1 MAATAAA
8 SAAPAPVAAAA
19 AAVTIK
25 AIDASAV
32 HRIQSGQVIV
42 NLCSVAK
49 ELVENSLDAGATSIE
64 VRFKNQG
71 LDAIEVQDNGSGIAP
86 QNYAN
91 LALKHY
97 TSKLATYDDL
107 DTLQTFGF
115 RGEALSSLCALS
127 RFSVTTCLAAD
138 VPKGTRL
145 DFETSGR
152 LGPTSV
158 VAAQKGTT
166 VSVEGLFW
174 NLPVRR
180 RELERNIKREWA
192 KVIGLLNQYA
202 CVQTGV
208 KFTVSQQPSKGKK
221 VVLFS
226 TKGNAA
232 TRDNIINVFGA
243 KTMGALLA
251 LDMTLEMTATK
262 RTTTTVGGASP
273 THDVH
278 VSGYVS
284 RPAHGQGRQT
294 PDRQMFYVNGRPCKL
309 PQFAQ
314 LFGEVYR
321 SYNSGQSP
329 FIFADIQLD
338 THLYDVNVSPDKQ
351 TILLHDQ
358 GRMLDTLRESL
369 IELFE
374 KQDITVPIGQL
385 SSQKLTAF
393 KKAAAPPSAP
403 SSAAATASAKNAPVS
418 SPVEGK
424 ESDDEE
430 AGEVRLPQVLAA
442 TPTGAADRSD
452 HNTNASSAVND
463 GTGEPEATQITED
476 ISTAL
481 PTPKQNQSREDASN
495 IVVYPGPR
503 KRLSDEIATVTV
515 GGTTASM
522 PVLSSAGAK
531 RPKTTAFGSSARDSR
546 PMSTSAAAKGPKA
559 KRTKAPLPSFGG
571 RLTQMFSA
579 ARRPSQEDEEEAVE
593 VMDDGDEED
602 DDDEEFIG
610 EDDGTERSSEVEN
623 VDEEMDDRPGAEVD
637 DDADEDLNQEM
648 LSDDGGDKAPLGA
661 ENDDDDD
668 HLSNPLP
675 TENTTMKPK
684 SPDEQHQMDDVEDI
698 VRDAGRA
705 PEEVEVEDDEEADE
719 ENDDGDGT
727 DPVLQNGRSSTTTEA
742 RGYTDDEKRSR
753 VFLKPGGSKKRHET
767 LQLVHVLK
775 VNEAMVRKQALS
787 WHTSCSQN
795 EGNGGDKPRSAASDG
810 SDDARTDTSGG
821 LDDTEAVAE
830 AKLALTIIK
839 SDFAK
844 MRVIGQFN
852 LGFILAVREATR
864 VGGEDVD
871 DDVDDADGADGADGE
886 SGARQSAAPKL
897 DDELFIID
905 QHASD
910 EKYNFERL
918 QASTVVQS
926 QRLVQPKRLEL
937 TAVEEEIV
945 LEHLPALAANGF
957 VVDAVL
963 DGSEPVGR
971 RCRLRT
977 LPLSRETTFDL
988 TDLEELIAL
997 LGDHGDSHD
1006 HGHDHD
1012 HGGGVPGSQLTAVP
1026 RPAKVRKMF
1035 AMRACRSS
1043 IMIGK
1048 ALSRRQMA
1056 SVLSHM
1062 GEMDKPWNCPHG
1074 RPTMRH
1080 LCSLG
1085 AAWEKSGCSWGGGGP
1100 DVDDNLERGDNQSIH
1115 NTEWG
1120 RFLRKR
1126 RRVAKT

>member
-1 MAATAAA
+1 MPATSTAEPPA
-8 SAAPAPVAAAA
+8 S
-19 AAVTIK
+19 VTIK

-71 LDAIEVQDNGSGIAP
+71 LDAIEVQDNGAGIAP
-86 QNYAN
+86 HNYAS

-97 TSKLATYDDL
+97 TSKLSSFDDL

-145 DFETSGR
+145 AFATSGR
-152 LGPTSV
+152 LGETSV

-166 VSVEGLFW
+166 VSVENLFW

-202 CVQTGV
+202 CIQTGV
-208 KFTVSQQPSKGKK
+208 KLTVSQQPSKGKK

-226 TKGNAA
+226 TRGNAA
-232 TRDNIINVFGA
+232 TRDNVINVFGA
-243 KTMGALLA
+243 KTMSALLA
-251 LDMTLEMTATK
+251 LDLELAMAVTK
-262 RTTTTVGGASP
+262 PQRAADGSSP
-273 THDVH
+273 TNQVR
-278 VSGYVS
+278 VRGFVS

-321 SYNSGQSP
+321 LYNSGQSP

-358 GRMLDTLRESL
+358 GHMLDTLRESL

-374 KQDITVPIGQL
+374 KQDITVPISQL
-385 SSQKLTAF
+385 ASQKLTAF
-393 KKAAAPPSAP
+393 KKTAVSPSP
-403 SSAAATASAKNAPVS
+403 VAAATATPAPA
-418 SPVEGK
+418 P
-424 ESDDEE
+424 
-430 AGEVRLPQVLAA
+430 
-442 TPTGAADRSD
+442 TPTPTPTSASRRATSSTPAPLPSHTAVATEDTAEDGAEASD
-452 HNTNASSAVND
+452 
-463 GTGEPEATQITED
+463 GED
-476 ISTAL
+476 ISKEPSVQDHNAGDTNGNGPDETMEEGCQPSVSKSQ
-481 PTPKQNQSREDASN
+481 PTPTQRQTRADTTN
-495 IVVYPGPR
+495 VVIYPERR
-503 KRLSDEIATVTV
+503 KRLSDEAASDQAGSEPVSTPVLTSSSPAAKRQKTATSSSSAIGKRIRSTT
-515 GGTTASM
+515 TTAQKQ
-522 PVLSSAGAK
+522 A
-531 RPKTTAFGSSARDSR
+531 
-546 PMSTSAAAKGPKA
+546 KA
-559 KRTKAPLPSFGG
+559 KAKAPLPSFGG

-579 ARRPSQEDEEEAVE
+579 GRRSSDEEGEEEEEEDEEE
-593 VMDDGDEED
+593 DEED
-602 DDDEEFIG
+602 EEEEEEEEEEEDDEQE
-610 EDDGTERSSEVEN
+610 EDTLREEKAEEGAQDESI
-623 VDEEMDDRPGAEVD
+623 VDE
-637 DDADEDLNQEM
+637 Q
-648 LSDDGGDKAPLGA
+648 
-661 ENDDDDD
+661 DDDDD
-668 HLSNPLP
+668 KEVDEPMEDAEEDLDQEVFSDDAENQPSPIGNMTGDEDAAAQDTAYDEHKRKEAELDENIEEDVDENAKDDSVSAAAQEAPLA
-675 TENTTMKPK
+675 T
-684 SPDEQHQMDDVEDI
+684 
-698 VRDAGRA
+698 
-705 PEEVEVEDDEEADE
+705 DEE
-719 ENDDGDGT
+719 
-727 DPVLQNGRSSTTTEA
+727 
-742 RGYTDDEKRSR
+742 KRNR
-753 VFLKPGGSKKRHET
+753 LFLKSGGSKKRHET
-767 LQLVHVLK
+767 LQLVQVLK
-775 VNEAMVRKQALS
+775 ANEALVRKQAS
-787 WHTSCSQN
+787 AWHTAFAAKQ
-795 EGNGGDKPRSAASDG
+795 EGVHPNDNNDKDDGDYQPDPG
-810 SDDARTDTSGG
+810 SGG
-821 LDDTEAVAE
+821 LDDTEAAAE
-830 AKLALTIIK
+830 AKLALTIVK
-839 SDFAK
+839 DDFAK
-844 MRVIGQFN
+844 MRVVGQFN
-852 LGFILAVREATR
+852 LGFVLAVREASCQ
-864 VGGEDVD
+864 EDEGD
-871 DDVDDADGADGADGE
+871 EGNEDNKNNNG
-886 SGARQSAAPKL
+886 SGNT

-963 DGSEPVGR
+963 DGSEPVGS

-997 LGDHGDSHD
+997 LGDHHHHHYHYHHD
-1006 HGHDHD
+1006 DDDDDDDTDADAGNVN
-1012 HGGGVPGSQLTAVP
+1012 GGRHRTAVP

-1056 SVLSHM
+1056 SVLAHM

-1085 AAWEKSGCSWGGGGP
+1085 AAWDKTGRTWGAVEEQQHHTFAGGDYDDGQGLKSADWA
-1100 DVDDNLERGDNQSIH
+1100 
-1115 NTEWG
+1115 
-1120 RFLRKR
+1120 RFLKKR
-1126 RRVAKT
+1126 RKAAKA

>member
-1 MAATAAA
+1 MAATPTA
-8 SAAPAPVAAAA
+8 SAAA

-86 QNYAN
+86 HNYAG

-127 RFSVTTCLAAD
+127 RFSVTTCMAAD
-138 VPKGTRL
+138 VPKGTKL
-145 DFETSGR
+145 EFETSGQ

-166 VSVEGLFW
+166 VSVESLFW

-180 RELERNIKREWA
+180 RELERNIKREWT

-202 CVQTGV
+202 CIQTGV

-226 TKGNAA
+226 TRGNAA

-251 LDMTLEMTATK
+251 LGLTLEMAVTRQGLGAAT
-262 RTTTTVGGASP
+262 TDSTNE
-273 THDVH
+273 VH
-278 VSGYVS
+278 VRGYVS

-374 KQDITVPIGQL
+374 KQDITVPISQL
-385 SSQKLTAF
+385 ASQKLTAF
-393 KKAAAPPSAP
+393 KKAVPSTPSTPSSSIAATPNVNSRTASTTPAPPS
-403 SSAAATASAKNAPVS
+403 SSARSMSTRTPAGDMSDGSEDEQLNEEQLKQERSTRSSKALLEEDAEAGDATDDVPDE
-418 SPVEGK
+418 PVE
-424 ESDDEE
+424 EDEDIP
-430 AGEVRLPQVLAA
+430 ALQA
-442 TPTGAADRSD
+442 TPTQQPARD
-452 HNTNASSAVND
+452 NTAN
-463 GTGEPEATQITED
+463 
-476 ISTAL
+476 L
-481 PTPKQNQSREDASN
+481 
-495 IVVYPGPR
+495 VVHPSLR

-515 GGTTASM
+515 GSTTVST
-522 PVLSSAGAK
+522 PVLSSSSAK
-531 RPKTTAFGSSARDSR
+531 RQRITASSPTRDSR
-546 PMSTSAAAKGPKA
+546 PMSTSTTAKVQK
-559 KRTKAPLPSFGG
+559 KTRRTKAPLPSFGG

-579 ARRPSQEDEEEAVE
+579 ARRSSQDEDEDENIDDDGDVDEEEEDEDEEVVSEE
-593 VMDDGDEED
+593 DGDEERSSREERI
-602 DDDEEFIG
+602 DEEQQHDEEHEEALDQELIP
-610 EDDGTERSSEVEN
+610 EDNDDNLFVDAADNDHAPSSPMEGIIRVEETPEDANMDENEDAERDTIKEEEEEAEVEGGGEQS
-623 VDEEMDDRPGAEVD
+623 DEED
-637 DDADEDLNQEM
+637 
-648 LSDDGGDKAPLGA
+648 
-661 ENDDDDD
+661 
-668 HLSNPLP
+668 
-675 TENTTMKPK
+675 
-684 SPDEQHQMDDVEDI
+684 
-698 VRDAGRA
+698 
-705 PEEVEVEDDEEADE
+705 EADE
-719 ENDDGDGT
+719 GGQPART
-727 DPVLQNGRSSTTTEA
+727 ATTTET
-742 RGYTDDEKRSR
+742 REYTDEEKRNR
-753 VFLKPGGSKKRHET
+753 LFLKAGGSKKRHET
-767 LQLVHVLK
+767 LQLVQVLK
-775 VNEAMVRKQALS
+775 ANEALVKKQALS
-787 WHTSCSQN
+787 WHATR
-795 EGNGGDKPRSAASDG
+795 EDDGDNG
-810 SDDARTDTSGG
+810 DDDDYRPDTSGG

-830 AKLALTIIK
+830 AKLALTIVK

-844 MRVIGQFN
+844 MRVVGQFN

-864 VGGEDVD
+864 KGDDEGEDD
-871 DDVDDADGADGADGE
+871 TNE
-886 SGARQSAAPKL
+886 KNAPKL

-963 DGSEPVGR
+963 DGSEPVGS

-977 LPLSRETTFDL
+977 LPLSKETTFDL

-997 LGDHGDSHD
+997 LGDHGDSHGYHDD
-1006 HGHDHD
+1006 H
-1012 HGGGVPGSQLTAVP
+1012 HGSGGVAGSQLTAVP

-1085 AAWEKSGCSWGGGGP
+1085 AAWDKTGRTWG
-1100 DVDDNLERGDNQSIH
+1100 DSHDDDDLERGDSQPVH
-1115 NTEWG
+1115 NNEWAK
-1120 RFLRKR
+1120 FLKKR
-1126 RRVAKT
+1126 RRAAKA

>member
-1 MAATAAA
+1 MAAA
-8 SAAPAPVAAAA
+8 SAASPAAT

-86 QNYAN
+86 HNYAS

-127 RFSVTTCLAAD
+127 RFSVTTCMAAD

-145 DFETSGR
+145 EFETSGK

-166 VSVEGLFW
+166 VSVENLFW

-180 RELERNIKREWA
+180 RELERNIKREWT

-202 CVQTGV
+202 CIQTGV

-251 LDMTLEMTATK
+251 LDLTLEMAVTK
-262 RTTTTVGGASP
+262 RATTTSVDNTN
-273 THDVH
+273 DVH
-278 VSGYVS
+278 VCGYVS

-374 KQDITVPIGQL
+374 KQDITVPISQL
-385 SSQKLTAF
+385 ASSSSQKLTAF
-393 KKAAAPPSAP
+393 KKAVPPSTL
-403 SSAAATASAKNAPVS
+403 SVNGRTASVTPAPAS
-418 SPVEGK
+418 LATTRSTPRSAPARDA
-424 ESDDEE
+424 SDDSAEDE
-430 AGEVRLPQVLAA
+430 
-442 TPTGAADRSD
+442 RSD
-452 HNTNASSAVND
+452 EEQPTQDRTAARPRMAIEDEDGVDRTTIDVPDEPAEEDEEMSAS
-463 GTGEPEATQITED
+463 Q
-476 ISTAL
+476 
-481 PTPKQNQSREDASN
+481 PTPIQRGTQNGMTNLAVHPS
-495 IVVYPGPR
+495 PR
-503 KRLSDEIATVTV
+503 KRLSDDIATVTV
-515 GGTTASM
+515 GSATVST
-522 PVLSSAGAK
+522 PVLSSSNAK
-531 RPKTTAFGSSARDSR
+531 RQKITASGPVR
-546 PMSTSAAAKGPKA
+546 PMSSSATAKVQKK

-571 RLTQMFSA
+571 RLTHMFSA
-579 ARRPSQEDEEEAVE
+579 ARRSSREEEEEEAEDDDKELEEDEDDAEVVSEDGEDERSSQEESVDDEDEQHDENMDVE
-593 VMDDGDEED
+593 NDPDVDDDVDEAEEDFDQEIIPEDDRDNLFVDAEDNDHAPSSPMEAVLQEEETPGEDTGMDEED
-602 DDDEEFIG
+602 DAERDAIKEEEEEEAEDAEQSDAG
-610 EDDGTERSSEVEN
+610 ED
-623 VDEEMDDRPGAEVD
+623 EVD
-637 DDADEDLNQEM
+637 DD
-648 LSDDGGDKAPLGA
+648 
-661 ENDDDDD
+661 
-668 HLSNPLP
+668 
-675 TENTTMKPK
+675 
-684 SPDEQHQMDDVEDI
+684 HQNSRV
-698 VRDAGRA
+698 ATA
-705 PEEVEVEDDEEADE
+705 
-719 ENDDGDGT
+719 
-727 DPVLQNGRSSTTTEA
+727 TEA
-742 RGYTDDEKRSR
+742 REYTDEEKRNR
-753 VFLKPGGSKKRHET
+753 LFLKAGGSKKRHET
-767 LQLVHVLK
+767 LQLVQVLK
-775 VNEAMVRKQALS
+775 ANEALVKKQAM
-787 WHTSCSQN
+787 WHNALEDDRDSK
-795 EGNGGDKPRSAASDG
+795 DRDAAAAA
-810 SDDARTDTSGG
+810 DDDDDYRPGTSGS

-830 AKLALTIIK
+830 AKLALTIVK

-864 VGGEDVD
+864 ND
-871 DDVDDADGADGADGE
+871 DEAEEETA
-886 SGARQSAAPKL
+886 SAAATQL

-963 DGSEPVGR
+963 DGSEPVGS

-997 LGDHGDSHD
+997 LGDHGDTHD
-1006 HGHDHD
+1006 HHDH
-1012 HGGGVPGSQLTAVP
+1012 HGGIAGSQLTAVP

-1056 SVLSHM
+1056 GVLSHM

-1085 AAWEKSGCSWGGGGP
+1085 AAWDKSGRMWG
-1100 DVDDNLERGDNQSIH
+1100 DSTNDSEDLERGDSQPVRSN
-1115 NTEWG
+1115 EWAK
-1120 RFLRKR
+1120 FLKKR
-1126 RRVAKT
+1126 RRAAKA

>member
-1 MAATAAA
+1 MAATSTAE
-8 SAAPAPVAAAA
+8 PP

-71 LDAIEVQDNGSGIAP
+71 LDAIEVQDNGAGIAP
-86 QNYAN
+86 HNYAS

-97 TSKLATYDDL
+97 TSKLSSFDDL

-145 DFETSGR
+145 VFETSGR
-152 LGPTSV
+152 LGETNV

-166 VSVEGLFW
+166 VSVEKLFW

-202 CVQTGV
+202 CIQTGV
-208 KFTVSQQPSKGKK
+208 KLTVSQQPSKGKR

-226 TKGNAA
+226 TRGNAA
-232 TRDNIINVFGA
+232 TRDNVINVFGA
-243 KTMGALLA
+243 KTMSALLA
-251 LDMTLEMTATK
+251 LDLELEMAVTK
-262 RTTTTVGGASP
+262 SQWAADGSSLSSSSAP
-273 THDVH
+273 TNQVR
-278 VSGYVS
+278 VRGFVS

-321 SYNSGQSP
+321 SYNNGQSP

-374 KQDITVPIGQL
+374 KQDITVPISQL
-385 SSQKLTAF
+385 ASQKITAF
-393 KKAAAPPSAP
+393 KKAVVS
-403 SSAAATASAKNAPVS
+403 S
-418 SPVEGK
+418 SPV
-424 ESDDEE
+424 S
-430 AGEVRLPQVLAA
+430 VPTV
-442 TPTGAADRSD
+442 TPTRASQR
-452 HNTNASSAVND
+452 TASSTPAQGPSSPANVLEDTPEDRAEASDEDTREDVPVQEHQAESANDNTTDAAV
-463 GTGEPEATQITED
+463 EAKSDIT
-476 ISTAL
+476 SSQ
-481 PTPKQNQSREDASN
+481 PTPKQRSSRADTTN
-495 IVVYPGPR
+495 VVIYPGPR
-503 KRLSDEIATVTV
+503 KRSIDDVAVVKAGSQAVPTPVLTSPSPVAKRQKTTASNTTVGSRAASTATVTR
-515 GGTTASM
+515 
-522 PVLSSAGAK
+522 K
-531 RPKTTAFGSSARDSR
+531 K
-546 PMSTSAAAKGPKA
+546 KA
-559 KRTKAPLPSFGG
+559 KKPLPSFGG

-579 ARRPSQEDEEEAVE
+579 GR
-593 VMDDGDEED
+593 
-602 DDDEEFIG
+602 
-610 EDDGTERSSEVEN
+610 RSSN
-623 VDEEMDDRPGAEVD
+623 EE
-637 DDADEDLNQEM
+637 
-648 LSDDGGDKAPLGA
+648 
-661 ENDDDDD
+661 
-668 HLSNPLP
+668 
-675 TENTTMKPK
+675 
-684 SPDEQHQMDDVEDI
+684 
-698 VRDAGRA
+698 
-705 PEEVEVEDDEEADE
+705 EDDEEEDDEEE
-719 ENDDGDGT
+719 ENDAEDDEQEEDTSSEEDAEESVADEQGEDDDYEIDEPMDDAEEDLDQGIFSDDAGDGEVSVAKEDEDHLSPMDDIIQDDAPKNTEVLDEDEVDKEEAHGRHVHQEEGAEDAEDAKDAEDAEEGEENAEDDDIDDGGHQTAAAEVPIFT
-727 DPVLQNGRSSTTTEA
+727 DE
-742 RGYTDDEKRSR
+742 EKRNR
-753 VFLKPGGSKKRHET
+753 LFLKSSGSKKRHET
-767 LQLVHVLK
+767 LQLVQVLK
-775 VNEAMVRKQALS
+775 VNETLVRKQASS
-787 WHTSCSQN
+787 WHTTFAAKEQKASVDN
-795 EGNGGDKPRSAASDG
+795 ANDKEDGDYQPDVG
-810 SDDARTDTSGG
+810 SGG
-821 LDDTEAVAE
+821 LDDTEAAAE
-830 AKLALTIIK
+830 AKLALTIVK
-839 SDFAK
+839 DDFAK
-844 MRVIGQFN
+844 MRIVGQFN
-852 LGFILAVREATR
+852 LGFVLAVREAS
-864 VGGEDVD
+864 GQDKNEDSSNNNGN
-871 DDVDDADGADGADGE
+871 A
-886 SGARQSAAPKL
+886 

-945 LEHLPALAANGF
+945 LEHLPALATNGF

-963 DGSEPVGR
+963 DGSEPVGS

-997 LGDHGDSHD
+997 LGDHHHHDDDDSGV
-1006 HGHDHD
+1006 GH
-1012 HGGGVPGSQLTAVP
+1012 LTAVP

-1048 ALSRRQMA
+1048 ALSRRQMV
-1056 SVLSHM
+1056 SVLAHM

-1085 AAWEKSGCSWGGGGP
+1085 AAWDKTGRTWGAIEEAGKTDTSAGG
-1100 DVDDNLERGDNQSIH
+1100 DYDDGQGLCHAD
-1115 NTEWG
+1115 WA
-1120 RFLRKR
+1120 RFLKKR
-1126 RRVAKT
+1126 RKAAKA

>member
-1 MAATAAA
+1 MATTTAATPA
-8 SAAPAPVAAAA
+8 S
-19 AAVTIK
+19 VTIK
-25 AIDASAV
+25 AIDATAV

-86 QNYAN
+86 HNYAS

-97 TSKLATYDDL
+97 TSKLSTFDDL

-127 RFSVTTCLAAD
+127 RFSVTTCLATD

-145 DFETSGR
+145 EFETSGR
-152 LGPTSV
+152 LGQTSV

-166 VSVEGLFW
+166 VTVENLFW

-202 CVQTGV
+202 CIQTGV
-208 KFTVSQQPSKGKK
+208 KFTVSQQPSKGKR

-251 LDMTLEMTATK
+251 LDLDLEMTITKSQWATS
-262 RTTTTVGGASP
+262 TNANANL
-273 THDVH
+273 VH
-278 VSGYVS
+278 VRGFVS

-374 KQDITVPIGQL
+374 KQDITVPISQL
-385 SSQKLTAF
+385 ASQKLTAF
-393 KKAAAPPSAP
+393 KKAAVSSSSAPPS
-403 SSAAATASAKNAPVS
+403 SASKPPESTTSTPLRSGGRDIQKIQTAAD
-418 SPVEGK
+418 
-424 ESDDEE
+424 DDEASDE
-430 AGEVRLPQVLAA
+430 EDVAGEA
-442 TPTGAADRSD
+442 
-452 HNTNASSAVND
+452 
-463 GTGEPEATQITED
+463 
-476 ISTAL
+476 
-481 PTPKQNQSREDASN
+481 PTPAQDHAVTANDNSTPIQESKANGAQEDSPDEPMEEADAMADVPFSQPTPSQRPSRQATTN
-495 IVVYPGPR
+495 VVVHHSTR
-503 KRLSDEIATVTV
+503 KRLSDEIATVKVGSETV
-515 GGTTASM
+515 SR
-522 PVLSSAGAK
+522 PVLTSPIAKRQKTVVSSSSAGS
-531 RPKTTAFGSSARDSR
+531 RTASD
-546 PMSTSAAAKGPKA
+546 KKKKA
-559 KRTKAPLPSFGG
+559 KAPLPSFGG
-571 RLTQMFSA
+571 RLSQMFSA
-579 ARRPSQEDEEEAVE
+579 GRRSSNEEEEVEEDEDEQDSDAQSDDNVEESTQEEDVADDQEEEEKSDAEVDEPMDDVEEDLDQEIFSGDTTDKEEAPE
-593 VMDDGDEED
+593 AEEDDREPSPMDDIIQQDEDALHNHESVDEED
-602 DDDEEFIG
+602 DVEQDAAHEEQEHSHKESNDNEDQAEDDE
-610 EDDGTERSSEVEN
+610 
-623 VDEEMDDRPGAEVD
+623 DEEDVEDDDRPVTAAEV
-637 DDADEDLNQEM
+637 
-648 LSDDGGDKAPLGA
+648 PIF
-661 ENDDDDD
+661 
-668 HLSNPLP
+668 
-675 TENTTMKPK
+675 T
-684 SPDEQHQMDDVEDI
+684 
-698 VRDAGRA
+698 
-705 PEEVEVEDDEEADE
+705 DEE
-719 ENDDGDGT
+719 
-727 DPVLQNGRSSTTTEA
+727 
-742 RGYTDDEKRSR
+742 KRNR
-753 VFLKPGGSKKRHET
+753 LFLKSGGGSKKRHET
-767 LQLVHVLK
+767 LQLVQVLK
-775 VNEAMVRKQALS
+775 ANEALVGRQAAT
-787 WHTSCSQN
+787 WHTTFSSKHDN
-795 EGNGGDKPRSAASDG
+795 NNGAQSEDDK
-810 SDDARTDTSGG
+810 DDDYHHEISSG

-830 AKLALTIIK
+830 AKLALTIVK
-839 SDFAK
+839 DDFAK
-844 MRVIGQFN
+844 MRVVGQFN
-852 LGFILAVREATR
+852 LGFILAVREAAHQ
-864 VGGEDVD
+864 EAD
-871 DDVDDADGADGADGE
+871 D
-886 SGARQSAAPKL
+886 SGPSSGNT

-937 TAVEEEIV
+937 TAIEEEIV

-957 VVDAVL
+957 VVDAEL
-963 DGSEPVGR
+963 DGSEPVGS
-971 RCRLRT
+971 RCKLRT

-997 LGDHGDSHD
+997 LGDHHD
-1006 HGHDHD
+1006 HHGHDDHD
-1012 HGGGVPGSQLTAVP
+1012 HAGHLTAVP

-1048 ALSRRQMA
+1048 ALSRRQMS
-1056 SVLSHM
+1056 SVLAHM

-1085 AAWEKSGCSWGGGGP
+1085 AAWDKSGRTWGASEQSSASY
-1100 DVDDNLERGDNQSIH
+1100 DDDFEHGDGQAIRNAD
-1115 NTEWG
+1115 WAK
-1120 RFLRKR
+1120 FLKKR
-1126 RRVAKT
+1126 RRAAKA